1 MLVLRWNQRAHY
13 WFLGRPKGHIRGT
26 KGHIRGTKG
35 HSALWKRPSENPD
48 HEIMYSSILW
58 LSDSCAIC
66 SEEEGAT
73 YAATTSLVPRLS
85 PMYERVWE

>member
-1 MLVLRWNQRAHY
+1 MHCE
-13 WFLGRPKGHIRGT
+13 LGIQPEDKH
-26 KGHIRGTKG
+26 
-35 HSALWKRPSENPD
+35 

-73 YAATTSLVPRLS
+73 YAATTTA
-85 PMYERVWE
+85 